1 MTRHDS
7 VFQVG
12 SPRALLKV
20 TASSSTETNPDIC
33 LLEKAF
39 TDFLRDRTRKSKQHG
54 LTTFTAWARMENID
68 STISQNVGP
77 VASTTLYRVTRG
89 VIRHEFTII
98 GFHSGEAAMSWLRT
112 ERTARVKEGWINPDS
127 FGPVFSGVEARDLVS
142 FASSKEALIGR
153 NVEEVAEVVNL
164 ENEPTII
171 RNGIYLSEL
180 AESLAAVSN
189 HYPRRLLQVLAF
201 GH

>member
-1 MTRHDS
+1 
-7 VFQVG
+7 
-12 SPRALLKV
+12 
-20 TASSSTETNPDIC
+20 
-33 LLEKAF
+33 
-39 TDFLRDRTRKSKQHG
+39 
-54 LTTFTAWARMENID
+54 MENID

-98 GFHSGEAAMSWLRT
+98 GFHSGVVAMSWLRT

-142 FASSKEALIGR
+142 FASSREALIGR
-153 NVEEVAEVVNL
+153 DVEEVAEVVNL

-189 HYPRRLLQVLAF
+189 HYPQVCPDIIGCCIDPSLISASAISTRFWRLIADILLAESF
-201 GH
+201 